1 MAKAPIPRVGRG
13 GHSPETR
20 VQVVALIASGHPFR
34 DVAADLGL
42 STGTVYLWAKAA
54 GVKGRS
60 VKGLPPTCHPDRPA
74 YGRRLCRPCYR
85 KFWRIDELPEVK

>member
-1 MAKAPIPRVGRG
+1 MTAPIPRVGRG
-13 GHSPETR
+13 GHPAKTKAQAIAMVASGGHFR
-20 VQVVALIASGHPFR
+20 VVAAHLNLAP
-34 DVAADLGL
+34 
-42 STGTVYLWAKAA
+42 TTVYLWCKAA